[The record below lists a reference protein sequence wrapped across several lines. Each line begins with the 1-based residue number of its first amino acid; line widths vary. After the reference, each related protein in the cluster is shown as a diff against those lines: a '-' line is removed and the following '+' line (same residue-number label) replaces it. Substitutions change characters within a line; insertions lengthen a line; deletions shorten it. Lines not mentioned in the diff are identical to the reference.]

1 MTLDGLINVLVTV
14 LLVEMMIAIGLGV
27 TLAELSDV
35 VRNGRLPGLTLLAN
49 YIFFPAITVGL
60 LLLFRPADPTVSIGF
75 LILAVCPGAPFGPP
89 CTRLAGGN
97 VATAVGLMA
106 ILAGTSA
113 LAAPLLLQWLLP
125 LLADAGPLEVNSA
138 RIFGT
143 LLVTQLVPLCLGL
156 WLRQRRPNLAA
167 RLVRPAGQICSLLSL
182 VTVAIILYAQS
193 GMLAEIR
200 LRGYAAMLLLLVAS
214 FALGWLCGGPERGN
228 RKAVTL
234 TTSLRN
240 VGVGLVIATGNFAN
254 TAAQTAVL
262 AYGLVEIAGSLLLA
276 FAWGRHSAASKPSA
290 APPDELTIVP
300 SG

>member
-1 MTLDGLINVLVTV
+1 MTIDGLINVLVTV
-14 LLVEMMIAIGLGV
+14 LLVEMMVTIGLGV
-27 TLAELSDV
+27 TLAELSGV
-35 VRNGRLPGLTLLAN
+35 VRNWRLLGLTLLAN
-49 YIFFPAITVGL
+49 YVCFPAITVGL
-60 LLLFRPADPTVSIGF
+60 LFLFRAADPTVSVGF

-113 LAAPLLLQWLLP
+113 LAAPLLLRWLLP
-125 LLADAGPLEVNSA
+125 LLAKAGTLEVNSA

-167 RLVRPAGQICSLLSL
+167 RLVKPAGQICSLLSL
-182 VTVAIILYAQS
+182 VTVALILYAQS

-200 LRGYAAMLLLLVAS
+200 LRGYGAMLLLLLAS
-214 FALGWLCGGPERGN
+214 FAMGWLCGGPEHGN

-240 VGVGLVIATGNFAN
+240 VGVGLVIATGTFAN
-254 TAAQTAVL
+254 TAAPTAVL

-276 FAWGRHSAASKPSA
+276 CAWGWQSAAGQPA
-290 APPDELTIVP
+290 TPPDRSAIVE
-300 SG
+300 